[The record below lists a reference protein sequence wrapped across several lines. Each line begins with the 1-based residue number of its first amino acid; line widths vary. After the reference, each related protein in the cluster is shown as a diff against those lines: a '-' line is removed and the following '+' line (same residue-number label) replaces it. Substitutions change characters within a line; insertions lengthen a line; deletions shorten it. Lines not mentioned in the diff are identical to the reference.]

1 MQYEDN
7 EDLSD
12 KELDMRRAIDSLNE
26 EMEAVNAY
34 TQRAKACSDEHL
46 KKMLLHHSKE
56 EKEHAAMLIEW
67 IRRQDPEYDKELKEY
82 VFSEEKDISDKGH

>member
-34 TQRAKACSDEHL
+34 IQRAKACGDEQL
-46 KKMLLHHSKE
+46 RKILLHHSKE

-82 VFSEEKDISDKGH
+82 VFSEKEISH